1 MGDNLIDRSPA
12 PGGRRELALDR
23 ARDRGDRGDAHRCI
37 KAQVEIGLAG
47 KFEKPRNIYK
57 VILYYFLIV
66 TQVKLVSVTK
76 KGQVTIPEEVRRK
89 LGIEPG
95 AKLIVE
101 SVGSELALLKKVEI
115 MDSLE
120 ELQRYCRKLA
130 KRKGLTLKDIEE
142 EIEAARAEIWKEKYE
157 KRLGGL

>member
-1 MGDNLIDRSPA
+1 M
-12 PGGRRELALDR
+12 
-23 ARDRGDRGDAHRCI
+23 
-37 KAQVEIGLAG
+37 
-47 KFEKPRNIYK
+47 
-57 VILYYFLIV
+57 
-66 TQVKLVSVTK
+66 KLVSVTK